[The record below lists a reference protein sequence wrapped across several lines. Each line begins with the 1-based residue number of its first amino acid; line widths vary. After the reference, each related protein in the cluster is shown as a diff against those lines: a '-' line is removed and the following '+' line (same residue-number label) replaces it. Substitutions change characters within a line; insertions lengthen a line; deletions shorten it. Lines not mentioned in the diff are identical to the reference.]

1 MKNAPEAVREEP
13 VAGAFFHI
21 IGVASGRDEQ
31 ALATDSSRPTAEGQL
46 CPATVVRVV
55 LIVFAGFGAVVWAV
69 VWIGVIG
76 ITFLAGAIFQ
86 RVMLFGSFQAID
98 HFVTRLLLGHD
109 ISFRVLFLTAETAKM
124 LPRVT

>member
-1 MKNAPEAVREEP
+1 MKNAPAAVREGP
-13 VAGAFFHI
+13 VAGAFFHV
-21 IGVASGRDEQ
+21 IGVAFGRAEQ
-31 ALATDSSRPTAEGQL
+31 APATDGSCPAAEGQL
-46 CPATVVRVV
+46 CPAAVVRVV
-55 LIVFAGFGAVVWAV
+55 LIVFAGLCLV

-86 RVMLFGSFQAID
+86 RVMLLGSFQTID

-109 ISFRVLFLTAETAKM
+109 ISFRVLFLTAETATM

>member
-1 MKNAPEAVREEP
+1 MSSVSHPAGRTGACDRQLAP
-13 VAGAFFHI
+13 
-21 IGVASGRDEQ
+21 
-31 ALATDSSRPTAEGQL
+31 DSRGQL
-46 CPATVVRVV
+46 FPATVVRVV
-55 LIVFAGFGAVVWAV
+55 LIVFVGLGVVI
-69 VWIGVIG
+69 WIGVIG

-86 RVMLFGSFQAID
+86 RVMLLGSFQTID